1 MNKRTATNRPVNNR
15 PFNNAQVNDAPR
27 TGTSNNTR
35 PGINRPL
42 TDRHIP
48 ASPVGTKEPSLGRST
63 AIMTA
68 GTLLSRITGIARNA
82 LLLACL
88 GTTLLGDSYNNANTT
103 PNMVYELVAGGV
115 LSALLVPL
123 FNALIQ
129 KNTRRATDGI
139 NAIVSLA
146 FVGLIVTAAL
156 VAVGAPTIM
165 GLYFDEPSQVLQRQ
179 LGSELLRM
187 FAPQIAVY
195 GLITLA
201 TAALSTKRK
210 FGVVMLA
217 PVFNNLVMIVVLSWA
232 YRILNRLF
240 ARDQGTQSNEAIKQL
255 QAVARN
261 SQAKW
266 ILGFGTTAGVLAM
279 GLVLIP
285 ALRKADVRWRWHWE
299 PTHPAVT
306 ELLRLSGWTMGYVAA
321 NQAAVLFVQN
331 RAGKAEGVSG
341 GGSTMY
347 SFAYSVLF
355 LLPHSLFV
363 VSIMTALQP
372 ELSMAF
378 LQRSRIRFR
387 TLLTTNIANTL
398 AVIVPSGVGLFVL
411 ASPLTKLLKFG
422 KVSAESAE
430 RLGQVVQAMA
440 IGLPAFSVY
449 LLLMNALKAM
459 RDTKATFTVNAT
471 ECAINIVLAYAF
483 VQAGWGVVGLGLAFS
498 LAYIISVFLALQT
511 VSKRTNGL
519 NGRQLT
525 QSALRIAISGA
536 AMGVMVWLGS
546 LGTKKLVGQT
556 LDSQLAAIT
565 QIGVGVIVGV
575 TVYVVVARLVGVREL
590 DVFLSSIGRRL
601 RRSRTTENTN
611 KPATKTTTK

>member
-1 MNKRTATNRPVNNR
+1 
-15 PFNNAQVNDAPR
+15 
-27 TGTSNNTR
+27 
-35 PGINRPL
+35 
-42 TDRHIP
+42 
-48 ASPVGTKEPSLGRST
+48 
-63 AIMTA
+63 MTA

-88 GTTLLGDSYNNANTT
+88 GTTLLGDSYTSANTT

-123 FNALIQ
+123 FNALIK

-146 FVGLIVTAAL
+146 FVGLIVTAIIVAL
-156 VAVGAPTIM
+156 SAPTIM
-165 GLYFDEPSQVLQRQ
+165 GLYFDKPSQALQRQ

-195 GLITLA
+195 GFITLA
-201 TAALSTKRK
+201 TAALNTKRS
-210 FGVVMLA
+210 FGAAMLA
-217 PVFNNLVMIVVLSWA
+217 PVFNNLVMIAVLSWA

-240 ARDQGTQSNEAIKQL
+240 ANNEGAQSGAALGQL
-255 QAVARN
+255 QAVARD

-321 NQAAVLFVQN
+321 NQAALLFIQR
-331 RAGKAEGVSG
+331 RAVDAEGPNG
-341 GGSTMY
+341 GGGTMY
-347 SFAYSVLF
+347 SFAYSVFF
-355 LLPHSLFV
+355 LLPHSLFA

-372 ELSMAF
+372 ELSTAF
-378 LQRSRIRFR
+378 LQRSRKRFR
-387 TLLTTNIANTL
+387 TLLCANVANTL
-398 AVIVPSGVGLFVL
+398 ALIVPSAVGLIVL
-411 ASPLTKLLKFG
+411 SSPLTKLLQLG
-422 KVSAESAE
+422 KVNAENAN
-430 RLGQVVQAMA
+430 RLGQVVQVMA

-449 LLLMNALKAM
+449 MLLMNALKAM

-471 ECAINIVLAYAF
+471 ECAINVVLALVF
-483 VQAGWGVVGLGLAFS
+483 LQAGWGVVGLGLAFS
-498 LAYIISVFLALQT
+498 FAYIISVFLALRT
-511 VSKRTNGL
+511 VSKRTNGIH
-519 NGRQLT
+519 GRQLA
-525 QSALRIAISGA
+525 QSFLRIAISGA

-546 LGTKKLVGQT
+546 RGTKELLGET
-556 LDSQLAAIT
+556 LDARFSAIT
-565 QIGVGVIVGV
+565 QIGVGVSVGV

-590 DVFLSSIGRRL
+590 DAVLSSIGRRL
-601 RRSRTTENTN
+601 RRTRTTKT
-611 KPATKTTTK
+611 ATE